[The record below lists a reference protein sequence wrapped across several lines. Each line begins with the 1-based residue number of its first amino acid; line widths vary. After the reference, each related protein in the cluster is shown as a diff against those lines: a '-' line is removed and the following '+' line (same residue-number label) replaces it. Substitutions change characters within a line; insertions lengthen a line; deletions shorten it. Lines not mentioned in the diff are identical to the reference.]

1 MCGVWDKSIMWCMVM
16 CYVAYGYVLCGVW
29 DKCAMWRMVMWRMV
43 MWRME
48 CGACVMEGH
57 FSVAY
62 GYVAFG
68 TVHTLQKQFPS
79 LLNFVACS

>member
-1 MCGVWDKSIMWCMVM
+1 MCGVWDKSIMWRMVM

-29 DKCAMWRMVMWRMV
+29 DKCAMWRMCNVPN
-43 MWRME
+43 
-48 CGACVMEGH
+48 
-57 FSVAY
+57 FNVAY

>member
-1 MCGVWDKSIMWCMVM
+1 MYSVACNVWSMGQIN
-16 CYVAYGYVLCGVW
+16 YVAYGYVLCGVW
-29 DKCAMWRMVMWRMV
+29 DKCAMWRMVMWRMGQ
-43 MWRME
+43 MCSAMN
-48 CGACVMEGH
+48 
-57 FSVAY
+57 FNVAY